1 MSRILL
7 HACCAPCTIYPLSVL
22 RDEAAR
28 VHAYFYNPHIQ
39 PWQEFDRRLKTLESY
54 AVDEKLPL
62 IVRKDY
68 DPVTFFRQIAFRE
81 TNRCLYCYAL
91 RLNAAAGL
99 ARKSGF
105 DAFTTTLLYS
115 RQQKHELVV
124 SLAEEASRKHGV
136 PFYYKDFRVGWKEG
150 QERARSLGIYR
161 QQYCGCI
168 YSEMERFLGKR
179 AVGDNSARNSIEI
192 AVEEGFAL

>member
-7 HACCAPCTIYPLSVL
+7 HACCAPCTIYPVSAL
-22 RDEAAR
+22 RDEDFI
-28 VHAYFYNPHIQ
+28 VHAFFYNPHIQ

-54 AVDEKLPL
+54 AAGEQIPL

-91 RLNAAAGL
+91 RLDAAASL

-124 SLAEEASRKHGV
+124 SLAEEASRKYGI
-136 PFYYKDFRVGWKEG
+136 PFYYRDFRSGWKEG
-150 QERARSLGIYR
+150 QEKARSLGIYR

-168 YSEMERFLGKR
+168 YSEMERFRGRHALEEDPAGNAGGK
-179 AVGDNSARNSIEI
+179 
-192 AVEEGFAL
+192 